1 MRFTENLH
9 EPNEKNRKIIDLSY
23 TLSTASPVW
32 PGEEEPELQ
41 RTSTLDRDGANVSQ
55 ICLNVHTET
64 HVDAPKH
71 FYGKGATIDDIP
83 LDSFAGRAAV
93 YRCPEKPEGGE
104 VSLEQVKGSGIELEE
119 KDVFILVSGL
129 EELRGDSSYF
139 REFPVPSTELLNW
152 LLEKGIKCY
161 GTDCPS
167 VDPLGSESH
176 EKHKLLL
183 AENIPIVENLANMDQ
198 ISEKKDIFFLAFPL
212 KLKGL
217 EASPC
222 RALAMIGPDCGPG

>member
-1 MRFTENLH
+1 MKFTENLNAS
-9 EPNEKNRKIIDLSY
+9 NEKNRKIIDLSY
-23 TLSTASPVW
+23 SLSPASPVW
-32 PGEEEPELQ
+32 PGEVEPEFK

-64 HVDAPKH
+64 HVDAPNH
-71 FYGKGATIDDIP
+71 FYGRGVTIDDIP
-83 LDSFAGRAAV
+83 LESFAGRAAV
-93 YRCPEKPEGGE
+93 YRCPDKPKGGE
-104 VSLEQVKGSGIELEE
+104 VSLEQVKSSGIELEE
-119 KDVFILVSGL
+119 KDAFILASGL
-129 EELRGDSSYF
+129 EELRGKSSYF

-152 LLEKGIKCY
+152 LLEQGIKCY

-183 AENIPIVENLANMDQ
+183 AEEIPIVENLANLKQ
-198 ISEKKDIFFLAFPL
+198 ISEKEDILFLAFPL
-212 KLKGL
+212 KLKGV

-222 RALAMIGPDCGPG
+222 RALAMIDPD